1 MATITLER
9 KGADLLYTKA
19 GVASNTRINL
29 FEIEIDISP
38 ASNTMV
44 FLNNGSIIDFNI
56 DTVTGLAN
64 AEAVGNQI
72 GAWLKEANTGI

>member
-1 MATITLER
+1 MATITLEK
-9 KGADLLYTKA
+9 KGADLLYVRNGTP
-19 GVASNTRINL
+19 SNTRINL
-29 FEIEIDISP
+29 FEIEIEISP

-64 AEAVGNQI
+64 AEAVGDQI